1 MTSGTVGKPIRIGL
15 LGAGSILDAH
25 LPGFMATRDLAE
37 ITAVAVG
44 HMIPERVVMLRAKL
58 GPEIRIFDS
67 YQALL
72 AKADVD
78 AVDILLPHD
87 LHLPATLAAAAAG
100 KHVLIEKVM
109 ARNVWECDR
118 MIEACE
124 TNGVSLTVCH
134 DRRYN
139 PEWVALK
146 RVVESGLLG
155 KIHFWKLEH
164 NQDVD
169 PKALGID
176 WVTDRDRL
184 GGGAVMSCLTHQ
196 IDALRWYG
204 GEISSVTCTGKVL
217 PDRMEGESIALL
229 ACEMADGAL
238 AQLSINWTTR
248 SGIDPLRAEL
258 AGLAEDGLWYEMI
271 QICGD
276 LGEAY
281 YISGRGVFVCRR
293 DGRNPRDFV
302 NCESPK
308 VVGGFARLVT
318 EKGIGHPRC
327 VAEWIH
333 HLCGLPAEI
342 LTDGRQVRGTV
353 EVAEAAGESM
363 RMGRRISLPVVPKPW
378 DSAKR
383 ELS

>member
-1 MTSGTVGKPIRIGL
+1 MGKPIRIGI

-25 LPGFMATRDLAE
+25 LPGFIATRDLAE
-37 ITAVAVG
+37 ITAVAVD
-44 HMIPERVVMLRAKL
+44 HRTPERVAMLRAKL
-58 GPEIRIFDS
+58 GPEVRIFDS
-67 YQALL
+67 YHALL

-87 LHLPATLAAAAAG
+87 LHLPATLAAAQGG

-124 TNGVSLTVCH
+124 TNGVTLTVCH

-229 ACEMADGAL
+229 ACEMEDGAM

-258 AGLAEDGLWYEMI
+258 AAFAEDGLWYEMT

-281 YISGRGVFVCRR
+281 YISGRGVFVCRH
-293 DGRNPRDFV
+293 DGRDPRDFV
-302 NCESPK
+302 NCEAPK
-308 VVGGFARLVT
+308 VTGGFARLVT
-318 EKGIGHPRC
+318 GKGIGHPRC
-327 VAEWIH
+327 VTEWIH

-363 RMGRRISLPVVPKPW
+363 RMGRRISLPVVPRPW